1 MHEKLLPIKE
11 KLSQLH
17 KIMEELSFPYEDLTA
32 WGGSIFPY
40 LTKEDIIYF
49 PYELMERLSLQKKY
63 IPNDDDDDYTIESI
77 IAIIEKTKDNVS
89 TITSGNANSAASA
102 LNSYLLS
109 MFFISDSLNK
119 LFSFEVL
126 ANRELLPK
134 RIINRLSFYENKLT
148 EIGTK
153 TGDIDSKI
161 STIIEA
167 YDAAE
172 SLPTT
177 LQNLRDTN
185 SEIEALKIQSQGCSE
200 SVIKNLKTSSDA
212 KGEVEKIAIDLKE
225 LSDGMKKSID
235 DYMKAYQSE
244 AQNYIDKCEEAFR
257 TTTSKGLAGAFQDKA
272 EKLNRSIQF
281 WVAGLVVALAAGAY
295 VGYYRLH
302 ALEAFLVD
310 PNSSGLKIFI
320 QLTLSIF
327 SVGAPLWFAWLAT
340 KQIGQRFRLAE
351 DYEFKASVSKAYE
364 GYRREALSLDSDFSQ
379 RLFGNALTRL
389 EEPPL
394 RFVEESAHSSP
405 LMELLSSDKF
415 KDVFSKSD
423 DAVDAIM
430 NKYGW
435 KRKNKKTEDEPSEKT
450 EQDELKEKNNQIE
463 HDDE

>member
-11 KLSQLH
+11 KLDQLH
-17 KIMEELSFPYEDLTA
+17 KIMEELVFPYEDLTA
-32 WGGSIFPY
+32 WGGYQFPY
-40 LTKEDIIYF
+40 LTKDDIVYF
-49 PYELMERLSLQKKY
+49 PSELMERLSLQNKY
-63 IPNDDDDDYTIESI
+63 VPSTEDNYTIDSI
-77 IAIIEKTKDNVS
+77 ISIIEKTKDHVS
-89 TITSGNANSAASA
+89 SITSGNVTAAVAS

-109 MFFISDSLNK
+109 MFFVSDSLNR

-126 ANRELLPK
+126 SNRELLPK
-134 RIINRLSFYENKLT
+134 RIINRLSFYEGKLN
-148 EIGTK
+148 EIGGK

-172 SLPTT
+172 TLPTT
-177 LQNLRDTN
+177 LQSLRDTN
-185 SEIEALKIQSQGCSE
+185 SEIETLKIQSQVCNE
-200 SVIKNLKTSSDA
+200 TVVKNLQASSVA
-212 KGEVEKIAIDLKE
+212 KEEVEKLATNLKE
-225 LSDGMKKSID
+225 LSDNMMESID
-235 DYMKAYQSE
+235 DYMKNYQLA

-272 EKLNRSIQF
+272 EKLNRSIQC
-281 WVAGLVVALAAGAY
+281 WVLGLVAALIAGAC

-302 ALEAFLVD
+302 ALEAFLAD
-310 PNSSGLKIFI
+310 PNSSGVKIFI

-415 KDVFSKSD
+415 KDIFSKGD

-435 KRKNKKTEDEPSEKT
+435 KRKNNKDNEKLSQESEQVGT
-450 EQDELKEKNNQIE
+450 KEKNSSTEN
-463 HDDE
+463 DEE

>member
-11 KLSQLH
+11 KLNQLH
-17 KIMEELSFPYEDLTA
+17 KIMEDLSFPYEDLTA
-32 WGGSIFPY
+32 WGGYSFPY
-40 LTKEDIIYF
+40 LSKEDLVYF
-49 PYELMERLSLQKKY
+49 PYELMERLNLQKKY
-63 IPNDDDDDYTIESI
+63 IPNDDDEYIIDGI
-77 IAIIEKTKDNVS
+77 IAIIERTKDNVS
-89 TITSGNANSAASA
+89 SITSGSASSAASA
-102 LNSYLLS
+102 INSYLLS
-109 MFFISDSLNK
+109 MFFISEGLNK

-134 RIINRLSFYENKLT
+134 RIINRLSFYENKLN
-148 EIGTK
+148 EIGRK
-153 TGDIDSKI
+153 TGDIDAKI

-177 LQNLRDTN
+177 LQSLRDTN
-185 SEIEALKIQSQGCSE
+185 SEIETLKIQSQVCNE
-200 SVIKNLKTSSDA
+200 RVVKNLQASSVA
-212 KGEVEKIAIDLKE
+212 KEEVEKLATDLKE
-225 LSDGMKKSID
+225 LSEGMKKSID
-235 DYMKAYQSE
+235 DYMKDYQSA

-272 EKLNRSIQF
+272 EKLNRSIQC
-281 WVAGLVVALAAGAY
+281 WVLGLVAALIAGAY

-302 ALEAFLVD
+302 ALEAFLAD
-310 PNSSGLKIFI
+310 PNSSGVKIFI

-415 KDVFSKSD
+415 KDIFSKGD

-430 NKYGW
+430 NRYGW
-435 KRKNKKTEDEPSEKT
+435 KRKNNKVEDKSSQDSE
-450 EQDELKEKNNQIE
+450 QVGMKEKNNPIE
-463 HDDE
+463 NDEE